1 MSSLRVK
8 RKSVS
13 RYAQN
18 GSITH
23 GEIRR
28 RDETNGRESERAHRD
43 SRTAEKH
50 NDGVSQATFWDVL
63 QMCESSA
70 PDSEPDGDT
79 LQMLTSEL
87 ANDYCCGL

>member
-1 MSSLRVK
+1 MSFLRVK

-28 RDETNGRESERAHRD
+28 SDETNGNASERAHAD
-43 SRTAEKH
+43 SRTAEKQ
-50 NDGVSQATFWDVL
+50 NEGVSQANFCNFVL
-63 QMCESSA
+63 NMCESSA
-70 PDSEPDGDT
+70 PEPDLDGDT
-79 LQMLTSEL
+79 LQTLTS
-87 ANDYCCGL
+87 